1 MQFKYLR
8 SKLIEAKKDVAGRMS
23 LDYGSQR
30 QDKLA
35 LDPGEKE
42 MSRLNP
48 LRKDLNSPSKDT
60 YKIPDNVKT
69 EVPDF
74 IQKDRDAAEKAKI
87 DNERARQNYSAGVS
101 ATSDAFKEIDRQE
114 KQKNNQ
120 DVQGH
125 SINKGRGWE
134 GKVGTIRK

>member
-1 MQFKYLR
+1 MQFKHLR
-8 SKLIEAKKDVAGRMS
+8 SKISEAKKDLAGRMS

-35 LDPGEKE
+35 LDPGETE

-48 LRKDLNSPSKDT
+48 LRKDLNSPPKDT
-60 YKIPDNVKT
+60 SKIPN
-69 EVPDF
+69 
-74 IQKDRDAAEKAKI
+74 QQDREDAEKAKI

>member
-1 MQFKYLR
+1 MQFKHLR
-8 SKLIEAKKDVAGRMS
+8 SKISEAKKDLAGRMS

-35 LDPGEKE
+35 LDPGETE

-48 LRKDLNSPSKDT
+48 LRKDLNSPPKDT
-60 YKIPDNVKT
+60 SGIPN
-69 EVPDF
+69 
-74 IQKDRDAAEKAKI
+74 QQDREDTEKAKI

>member
-1 MQFKYLR
+1 MQFKHLR
-8 SKLIEAKKDVAGRMS
+8 SKIIEAKKDLAGRMS

-35 LDPGEKE
+35 LDPGETE

-48 LRKDLNSPSKDT
+48 LRKDLNSPPKDT
-60 YKIPDNVKT
+60 SKIPN
-69 EVPDF
+69 
-74 IQKDRDAAEKAKI
+74 QQDREDAEKAKI

-134 GKVGTIRK
+134 GKVGAIRK

>member
-1 MQFKYLR
+1 MKGGSMQFKHLR
-8 SKLIEAKKDVAGRMS
+8 SKIIEAKKDVAGRMS

-48 LRKDLNSPSKDT
+48 LRKDLNSPPKDT
-60 YKIPDNVKT
+60 SKIPD
-69 EVPDF
+69 
-74 IQKDRDAAEKAKI
+74 QQDREDAEKAKI

-101 ATSDAFKEIDRQE
+101 ATDAAFKEIDRQE
-114 KQKNNQ
+114 KQKYKQ
-120 DVQGH
+120 DIQGH
-125 SINKGRGWE
+125 STNKGRGWE
-134 GKVGTIRK
+134 GKVGK

>member
-1 MQFKYLR
+1 MQFKHLR
-8 SKLIEAKKDVAGRMS
+8 SKISEAKKDLAGRMS

-35 LDPGEKE
+35 LDPGETE

-48 LRKDLNSPSKDT
+48 LRKDLNSPPKDT
-60 YKIPDNVKT
+60 SKIPN
-69 EVPDF
+69 
-74 IQKDRDAAEKAKI
+74 QQDREDAEK
-87 DNERARQNYSAGVS
+87 E
-101 ATSDAFKEIDRQE
+101 
-114 KQKNNQ
+114 KNNQ